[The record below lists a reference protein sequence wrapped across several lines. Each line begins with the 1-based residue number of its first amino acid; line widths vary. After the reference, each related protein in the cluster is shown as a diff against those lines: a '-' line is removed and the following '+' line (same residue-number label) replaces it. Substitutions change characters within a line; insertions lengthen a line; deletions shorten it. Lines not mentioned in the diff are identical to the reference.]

1 MNSIDLNI
9 TNYSLEDLRR
19 FFTLPKNYTENDL
32 ENKEKEYIV
41 SIVSANGLDS
51 QKKYDLIMFLK
62 AGRQTL
68 FNELQKRNS
77 PDMSSQEPRAQSL
90 SKSLNMNANNVTVD
104 NSTLRFNLPG
114 NAQQS
119 SQQQGSHNKEENP
132 VLNKYEQVQIGS
144 ILNPGSHAPSMQFQ
158 RNALPYSTY
167 ANGYGNNTIVRNYVF
182 NTLFRDDFFQTVS
195 TNCSFTLTEKMT
207 NVISVDLSAL
217 QFPNF
222 YFTFSGTKRTNSM
235 FFLEDETGN
244 FAMVRIPN
252 GNYDATT
259 FPPVF
264 EQCINEQVV
273 GYYDPSGNNRF
284 HVSIDPYTYYTTISN
299 TTYNFSMVMNSSAN
313 ADNHSETYVC
323 QLVLQTRYF
332 KTEPDPKFGIR
343 PEQYFQSL
351 AWLIGYRDII
361 YTGSN
366 SYTSEGH
373 FDNTLSNYVYFLMK
387 DFVNNQIESTYG
399 VLPGSILSKDILAVV
414 PVTTNFFTSTFDNNA
429 NFIYKTRVYTGP
441 VNISKI
447 GVQLCNP
454 YGEPISLHSSDYA
467 FCLQVTSIKDP
478 KLFSSMD
485 AQIANA

>member
-1 MNSIDLNI
+1 
-9 TNYSLEDLRR
+9 
-19 FFTLPKNYTENDL
+19 
-32 ENKEKEYIV
+32 
-41 SIVSANGLDS
+41 
-51 QKKYDLIMFLK
+51 
-62 AGRQTL
+62 
-68 FNELQKRNS
+68 
-77 PDMSSQEPRAQSL
+77 
-90 SKSLNMNANNVTVD
+90 
-104 NSTLRFNLPG
+104 
-114 NAQQS
+114 
-119 SQQQGSHNKEENP
+119 
-132 VLNKYEQVQIGS
+132 
-144 ILNPGSHAPSMQFQ
+144 
-158 RNALPYSTY
+158 
-167 ANGYGNNTIVRNYVF
+167 
-182 NTLFRDDFFQTVS
+182 
-195 TNCSFTLTEKMT
+195 
-207 NVISVDLSAL
+207 
-217 QFPNF
+217 
-222 YFTFSGTKRTNSM
+222 
-235 FFLEDETGN
+235 
-244 FAMVRIPN
+244 
-252 GNYDATT
+252 
-259 FPPVF
+259 
-264 EQCINEQVV
+264 
-273 GYYDPSGNNRF
+273 
-284 HVSIDPYTYYTTISN
+284 
-299 TTYNFSMVMNSSAN
+299 MVMNSSAN

-414 PVTTNFFTSTFDNNA
+414 PVTTNFFTST
-429 NFIYKTRVYTGP
+429 GP